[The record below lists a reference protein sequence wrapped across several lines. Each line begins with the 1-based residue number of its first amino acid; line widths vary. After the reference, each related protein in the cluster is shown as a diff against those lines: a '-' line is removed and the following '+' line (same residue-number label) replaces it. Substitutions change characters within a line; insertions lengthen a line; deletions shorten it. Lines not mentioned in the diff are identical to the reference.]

1 MNRTATDSFGSSHPV
16 ITFTYF
22 MVMVIFS
29 MIFLHPLWMI
39 LSFGGAFLY
48 SLFLKGSKALV
59 FFAGFV
65 LPVMVVS
72 SLINPLF
79 NHQGMTILFYFRD
92 NPITAESIA
101 YGMATGLMFGCIL
114 LWFSCYNAVIT
125 SDKLI
130 HLFGKLMPGLSL
142 IFAMI
147 LRFIPKFRAQI
158 RVIAGGQKAIGRFG
172 EKAGLLQRIKSG
184 MKILSIMVT
193 WALENGIDTADSM
206 KARGYGLP
214 GRSSYAL
221 YRFDSRDRNR
231 ALVLGLL
238 LILVGAAGFQ
248 GAGAMNYFPFL
259 QIPLLGGFGI
269 AGTIAYGAFCLAPL
283 LMGLAESWKWKR
295 LEGNDPGET
304 TDRNGTRKEGNAFGQ
319 AAR

>member
-1 MNRTATDSFGSSHPV
+1 MNRTATDSFGSSHPI

-22 MVMVIFS
+22 MLMVVFS
-29 MIFLHPLWMI
+29 MIFLHPLWML

-48 SLFLKGSKALV
+48 SLFLKGRKALL
-59 FFAGFV
+59 FFGGFV

-72 SLINPLF
+72 ALINPLF

-101 YGMATGLMFGCIL
+101 YGIATGFMFGSIL
-114 LWFSCYNAVIT
+114 LWFSCYNVVIT

-158 RVIAGGQKAIGRFG
+158 RVIAGGQRAIGRFS

-231 ALVLGLL
+231 SLVLSLL
-238 LILVGAAGFQ
+238 LILLIFAGLQ
-248 GAGAMNYFPFL
+248 GQGTMTYFPFL
-259 QIPLLGGFGI
+259 QIPPLGRVGI
-269 AGTIAYGAFCLAPL
+269 AGTVAYGALCLSPL
-283 LMGLAESWKWKR
+283 MMGMAENWRWKR
-295 LEGNDPGET
+295 LESEKPDEAES
-304 TDRNGTRKEGNAFGQ
+304 RKEGKTLVQ
-319 AAR
+319 ATF